1 MKKIAMALFTL
12 AFVLCLAGCQKTT
25 APAEGNRQ
33 AETERGID
41 LTAYL
46 TAVRA
51 QSDTVKTFLEQ
62 EALTQTDMNEKSGEL
77 ADLWNETLDTLLA
90 EAKKILPTAEYDQL
104 MAGQAAW
111 EAEKKAAIEAA
122 GKDYQGGSMY
132 ALVINSEE
140 ARITEARV
148 LMLAEQL
155 THQP

>member
-41 LTAYL
+41 LTA
-46 TAVRA
+46 VRA

-62 EALTQTDMNEKSGEL
+62 DALTQTDMNEKSGEL

-90 EAKKILPTAEYDQL
+90 VAKKILPAAEYDQL